1 MKKKLLI
8 IVIAIFLF
16 FVLAGIGCVVYYNN
30 GLKPVDANNKEEVLF
45 EVKKGVYGSGLID
58 ALYEKELIKNKTVAR
73 IYLKFNGNYAPLA
86 GIYSLN
92 KSMTLKEI
100 LEYISKSGNAIEDS
114 VSVTFIEGRR
124 LTDYVSL
131 ISKTF
136 GYSEDDIMAVLT
148 DNEFLTELINKY
160 WFLTEDILNDK
171 LYYALEGY
179 LYPDT
184 YAFRT
189 DASIKDIVTKLL
201 DEMGKRLDGLKNE
214 IEASSYSAH
223 EILTMASIVEL
234 EGGNSDDRY
243 GVAGVFYNRLNSG
256 MSLGSDVTTYYGARV
271 KMSERDLWQ
280 KEIEEVN
287 GYNTRPA
294 AMAGKLPIGPICSPS
309 LNSIKASLE
318 PTKHDYYYFVADK
331 NKKTYFSKTYQEH
344 VNTINKLKNEG
355 LWYEYK

>member
-30 GLKPVDANNKEEVLF
+30 GLKPVDINNKEEVLF
-45 EVKKGVYGSGLID
+45 EVKKNTFGTALIDDLYKEGLIR
-58 ALYEKELIKNKTVAR
+58 NKTVAR
-73 IYLKFNGNYAPLA
+73 IYLKLNGNYAPLA

-124 LTDYVSL
+124 LTDYVTV
-131 ISKTF
+131 ISKNF
-136 GYSEDDIMAVLT
+136 GYSEDDVLKVLS
-148 DNEFLTELINKY
+148 DKDYLNELIAKY

-179 LYPDT
+179 LYPET

-201 DEMGKRLDGLKNE
+201 DETGKRLDSVKSE
-214 IEASSYSAH
+214 IESNKYSVH

-234 EGGNSDDRY
+234 EGGNSDDRN

-309 LNSIKASLE
+309 MESIKATLE

-344 VNTINKLKNEG
+344 INTINRLKNEG